1 MEVAKNKDTT
11 TQRSLST
18 EGSCD
23 STRFYRDVLGF
34 QELSQ
39 LSQWRLGDVTLNGYL
54 PHIIAFNTWQGEGA
68 SPPPANSLG
77 IRYFEVVLPDQNELS
92 RAVERIKQA
101 GMATEQRADGIL
113 VRDPAQ
119 ISVVLT
125 ARSKE

>member
-54 PHIIAFNTWQGEGA
+54 PHIIAFNSWQGEGA